1 MPGIDANPGQNKIDD
16 ARLAVRA
23 AEGDDLAFNRIM
35 QRHGPAIFRFLY
47 RMLRDAG
54 DAEDAAQETFVAA
67 HRNLFRYDP
76 ERPLLAWLFRI
87 ARNKARDHVRRQV
100 VRRWLT
106 AETGNDRYPA
116 QDPSPERVVEDRDDL
131 AALESAIA
139 RLPEGLR
146 TPLLLSAV
154 EDLPHSEIAEIMG
167 LSVKGVEMRIY
178 RARKK
183 IAALSG
189 LRPEG

>member
-1 MPGIDANPGQNKIDD
+1 MPLTGDHDIEDAH
-16 ARLAVRA
+16 LALQA
-23 AEGDDLAFNRIM
+23 AKGDDLAFNRLM
-35 QRHGPAIFRFLY
+35 HRHGAAIYRFLF

-67 HRNLFRYDP
+67 HRNLSRYDP
-76 ERPLLAWLFRI
+76 DRPLLAWLFQI
-87 ARNKARDHVRRQV
+87 ARNKARDQIRRRV

-106 AETGNDRYPA
+106 AESLDDRHA
-116 QDPSPERVVEDRDDL
+116 AADATPERIVQDRDDL

-154 EDLPHSEIAEIMG
+154 EGMAHSEIAEVMG

-183 IAALSG
+183 VAALSG
-189 LRPEG
+189 LKQEG